1 MEILL
6 DFLRY
11 LETDTAVNI
20 LASLDD
26 TSDLIR
32 ASLVSHFW
40 RDFVVSNGL
49 CKQLCLR
56 KFPQLANI
64 AHVTEPSH
72 KVKKSTDVGSS
83 TSLQW
88 EALER
93 EHRVYG
99 SIFRA
104 LTKVKAINCV
114 AEAFGASST
123 DNFPEESINNTL
135 DPRDEIQ
142 RRFSYWSSKG
152 QKNPDVPETLIYRL
166 KAGICLVTEIG
177 IRPFRADFQNGMPI
191 YSAKSVRFRMGY
203 PKFPTEISNLE
214 LPVQQNADEKITWT
228 YTSPVFSMSQE
239 NVLQH
244 FKLPEPVLCI
254 GGFVQLEM
262 FGRVQTQEM
271 DEKYY
276 ICVSHVQVIGRPLF
290 PAFDVDII
298 ESSGKFTLKYYPEA
312 LPRTMLTGNSDPMTN
327 LTVRAEDRVWE
338 HLEGLV
344 QFLMQGN
351 PDDDLNFIEWDGNM
365 DNE

>member
-1 MEILL
+1 MI
-6 DFLRY
+6 
-11 LETDTAVNI
+11 VCP
-20 LASLDD
+20 
-26 TSDLIR
+26 R
-32 ASLVSHFW
+32 A
-40 RDFVVSNGL
+40 VVSNGL

-56 KFPQLANI
+56 KFPQLADI
-64 AHVTEPSH
+64 AYVTEPSH

-123 DNFPEESINNTL
+123 DNYPEESINNTL
-135 DPRDEIQ
+135 EPRDEIL

-177 IRPFRADFQNGMPI
+177 IRPFQAYFQNGMPI

-203 PKFPTEISNLE
+203 PKSPIEINNLE
-214 LPVQQNADEKITWT
+214 LPVQKNADAKITWT
-228 YTSPVFSMSQE
+228 YTSPVYSMSQE
-239 NVLQH
+239 NLLQH

-262 FGRVQTQEM
+262 LGRVQTQEM
-271 DEKYY
+271 DDKYY
-276 ICVSHVQVIGRPLF
+276 ICVSHVEVIGRPLF
-290 PAFDVDII
+290 PAFDIDFT
-298 ESSGKFTLKYYPEA
+298 ESSGKFTLKYYPEV
-312 LPRTMLTGNSDPMTN
+312 LSQTMTTGNSDPMIN
-327 LTVRAEDRVWE
+327 PSVGEEDRVWE

-344 QFLMQGN
+344 EFLMQRN
-351 PDDDLNFIEWDGNM
+351 ADDNINLIGWDGNV
-365 DNE
+365 DDE